1 MLLTRDEM
9 WFDFGGA
16 KLDPVADRDA
26 IAWAMN
32 QFLYGEVT
40 GIQIGHW
47 LYQAPDLEAARFLSR
62 QAVEEFQHVGNFVR
76 ILEML
81 GKQPE
86 PPHFVVRYLSTG
98 AMPDDWAEHVA
109 MEMAIGEGLV
119 LQAFYAMIATIDHPE
134 IVAIL
139 ERGVR
144 QEERHV
150 DFGEK
155 RTMAALRER
164 PGIRKRLLGQAM
176 VTELAVRQLGRFMEK
191 KLPQDHAVFRR
202 IPAFV
207 AHGVAMLERR
217 IERMGLSDRPLSSFG
232 ALERASII
240 AQSFGEKALA
250 SLAKAPL
257 RLVGR
262 GQPVRL
268 TDTYLR
274 DPSIHDRLAASPEVD
289 EPRPNVAARPP
300 VGAPN

>member
-1 MLLTRDEM
+1 MLLTREEM

-86 PPHFVVRYLSTG
+86 PPHPVVRYLSTG

-134 IVAIL
+134 IVSIL

-164 PGIRKRLLGQAM
+164 PEIRTRLLGQAL
-176 VTELAVRQLGRFMEK
+176 VTELAVRQLGKHMEK
-191 KLPQDHAVFRR
+191 KLPRDHPVFRQ

-207 AHGVAMLERR
+207 RHGLAMLERR
-217 IERMGLSDRPLSSFG
+217 MRLMGLVDRPLSEIGTAS
-232 ALERASII
+232 RAATI
-240 AQSFGEKALA
+240 AQSFGEKAWA
-250 SLAKAPL
+250 SLSSAPK
-257 RLVGR
+257 RVFGF
-262 GQPVRL
+262 GKPTRL
-268 TDTYLR
+268 TDTYLT
-274 DPSIHDRLAASPEVD
+274 DPSILDRLAPRD
-289 EPRPNVAARPP
+289 EADEARADPGRRTSAQAA
-300 VGAPN
+300 N